1 MEEKKEKLAIHLT
14 FKRSEK
20 QLCDDL
26 KKMQNATKFIKDIIS
41 QHLYGSPSNEQ
52 INENKMVMGVD
63 DICKIIESA
72 TKNFVNTT
80 LAKTEPVSTDTYT
93 ANNNDMESKIEKL
106 SDNGFYNNDIDDSIL
121 KMFS

>member
-20 QLCDDL
+20 QLYDDL
-26 KKMQNATKFIKDIIS
+26 KKMQNATQFIKDIIS

-52 INENKMVMGVD
+52 INENKMVMGVA

>member
-20 QLCDDL
+20 QLYDDL
-26 KKMQNATKFIKDIIS
+26 KKMQNSTQFIKDIIS

-93 ANNNDMESKIEKL
+93 ANNNDMESKIEKM
-106 SDNGFYNNDIDDSIL
+106 SDNGFYNNDIDDDIV

>member
-20 QLCDDL
+20 QLYDDL
-26 KKMQNATKFIKDIIS
+26 KKMQNATQFIKDIIS

-93 ANNNDMESKIEKL
+93 TNNNDMESKIEKL